1 MEQRKQ
7 ELLPGPI
14 GTNKE
19 HLTDTQQKWLEVAT
33 NYEHSQSDFKTR
45 HFVGDAQI
53 TPYQKFKQFL
63 LELRSREELIEL
75 HVVKLEEKLAE
86 MDYEQEKANEST
98 SNAFKKLCKVRI
110 KDLDRERLIITRRMS
125 QAIYERD
132 QYLRMIQEMY
142 DDGSAYLEDGTDLL
156 DAIRD
161 PYLNAQLEKDHW
173 ISRLGRQAAID
184 LMTYGYIG
192 SGNLDAILQLDN
204 DTAKETLQIA
214 ILYGN
219 QLKVELGRVEQAVM
233 PNLSKEMPILDI
245 HKLRKMPGKE
255 LE

>member
-63 LELRSREELIEL
+63 LELRSREELLEMHYI
-75 HVVKLEEKLAE
+75 KLEEKLAQ
-86 MDYEQEKANEST
+86 MDYEQELADQSD
-98 SNAFKKLCKVRI
+98 SVAFKKLCKTRI
-110 KDLDRERLIITRRMS
+110 KDLDRERLIIMRRTS
-125 QAIYERD
+125 QTMYERD

-161 PYLNAQLEKDHW
+161 PYLNAQLERDHW
-173 ISRLGRQAAID
+173 ISRMGKQAALD

-192 SGNLDAILQLDN
+192 SGNLDAILQMDN
-204 DTAKETLQIA
+204 DAAKETLHVA
-214 ILYGN
+214 ISYGN
-219 QLKVELGRVEQAVM
+219 QLKLEMGKIEQAVL
-233 PNLSKEMPILDI
+233 PNLTQEMPILDI
-245 HKLRKMPGKE
+245 HKLRKDGLKE
-255 LE
+255 IE

>member
-1 MEQRKQ
+1 MEKRKQ

>member
-1 MEQRKQ
+1 
-7 ELLPGPI
+7 LPGPI

-63 LELRSREELIEL
+63 LELRSREEALEV
-75 HVVKLEEKLAE
+75 HVLKLEEKLAE
-86 MDYEQEKANEST
+86 IDYEQERANESD
-98 SNAFKKLCKVRI
+98 SVAFKKLCKTRI
-110 KDLDRERLIITRRMS
+110 KDLDRERLIIMRRMS
-125 QAIYERD
+125 QTIYERD

-161 PYLNAQLEKDHW
+161 PYLNSQLERDHW
-173 ISRLGRQAAID
+173 IVRLARQASLD
-184 LMTYGYIG
+184 LMAYGQIG
-192 SGNLDAILQLDN
+192 IGNMDAILQMDN
-204 DTAKETLQIA
+204 NAAKETLQLA
-214 ILYGN
+214 ISYGN
-219 QLKVELGRVEQAVM
+219 QMKIEMGRIEQAILPSLKNDLPV
-233 PNLSKEMPILDI
+233 LDLYKIRKEAV
-245 HKLRKMPGKE
+245 KE
-255 LE
+255 IE